1 MKHEISTQQTKEK
14 LAASLKRKMTKK
26 PLNKITVSELIED
39 CDLNRRTFYYHFE
52 DIYALVAWMFEQ
64 EAVKL
69 LKHSDSCLTW
79 QEGVLLLLQYVQ
91 DNEALCKC
99 ALDSIGR
106 ECLRKFFK
114 DDTLDITRN
123 IVRELSNGLCVDEN
137 IIEFITLFYTGALAE
152 VLIRWIS
159 DGAKE
164 QPQELVRLLEIT
176 LHGNIRSAL
185 ERASRK

>member
-79 QEGVLLLLQYVQ
+79 QE
-91 DNEALCKC
+91 
-99 ALDSIGR
+99 
-106 ECLRKFFK
+106 
-114 DDTLDITRN
+114 
-123 IVRELSNGLCVDEN
+123 
-137 IIEFITLFYTGALAE
+137 
-152 VLIRWIS
+152 
-159 DGAKE
+159 
-164 QPQELVRLLEIT
+164 LVRLLEIT